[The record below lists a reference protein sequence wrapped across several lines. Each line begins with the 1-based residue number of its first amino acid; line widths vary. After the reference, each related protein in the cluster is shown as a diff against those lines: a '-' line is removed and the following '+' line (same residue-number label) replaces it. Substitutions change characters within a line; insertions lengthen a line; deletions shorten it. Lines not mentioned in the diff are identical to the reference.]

1 MFRNKVCHRASKLS
15 LNGVGVMAGPP
26 AQASPVNPSIN
37 QNGLPKTG
45 KVRPAKT
52 SYSSTEEEDSL
63 RTSTQSTQ
71 SVSLSPKQQQ
81 QQMLR
86 EAIFGDSL
94 GTVGSKDMIRIEW
107 PRNSIPRR
115 IKKLSWED
123 DGTSTLVQDRDRAVS
138 TLTDPNVRVTPMNI
152 RTDQPHQVGKS
163 VYF

>member
-1 MFRNKVCHRASKLS
+1 MTA
-15 LNGVGVMAGPP
+15 
-26 AQASPVNPSIN
+26 AQPSPIN
-37 QNGLPKTG
+37 QSGLPKSG
-45 KVRPAKT
+45 AAAARPKT

-123 DGTSTLVQDRDRAVS
+123 GDGTGLVQDRDRAVS
-138 TLTDPNVRVTPMNI
+138 TLTADPNVRVTPMNI
-152 RTDQPHQVGKS
+152 RTDQPHQVGRS

>member
-1 MFRNKVCHRASKLS
+1 MS
-15 LNGVGVMAGPP
+15 L
-26 AQASPVNPSIN
+26 
-37 QNGLPKTG
+37 
-45 KVRPAKT
+45 
-52 SYSSTEEEDSL
+52 SSTEETDDSL

-81 QQMLR
+81 QQLLR

-94 GTVGSKDMIRIEW
+94 GTVGSKDMVRIEW

-123 DGTSTLVQDRDRAVS
+123 DGCSSTLIHDRDRAVS
-138 TLTDPNVRVTPMNI
+138 TVTADPNVRITPLNI
-152 RTDQPHQVGKS
+152 RTDQPHQVGRS